1 MPISKPDAYLMGMFS
16 TLNYLIDA
24 PLDEILAQIPL
35 RQEVKDGLLKHE
47 GRCGML
53 FDLALSYERADWGKI
68 DQLANG
74 LGIPTNL
81 LTSLYFNCM
90 EEVDRVWKDITSPSP
105 AQIQTDNKSQ
115 PEQA

>member
-1 MPISKPDAYLMGMFS
+1 
-16 TLNYLIDA
+16 
-24 PLDEILAQIPL
+24 
-35 RQEVKDGLLKHE
+35 
-47 GRCGML
+47 ML